1 MVPMLVKIWILRAH
15 PFAIALDLTVLL
27 LYDDRELQRGFRM
40 KANDLL
46 EEYLVSGHGACP
58 GCAMPVVMRNTFHA
72 LGQDTITVI
81 TASCWGT
88 IICTYPSSPIK
99 LTTYSTPFASAAAAA
114 SGIKAALD
122 MQGDTQTTVLAIAGD
137 GGTFDI
143 GIQALSAAAERNDD
157 FIYLCYDNEAYMNTG
172 IQRSS
177 ATPWGAWT
185 TTTPPANLKSQPKKD
200 IMEIVAAHGVPYA
213 ATASIAYPEDF
224 AQKIQKAKETRG
236 FKFIYALSPCPVGWR
251 FSSEFTIRLARLAV
265 QTKVFPLYEVENGER
280 YILNLEP
287 EGIPVSEYLRPQG
300 RFSFLREGDM
310 ERIQENVDHE
320 WDRLTRRMDAN

>member
-1 MVPMLVKIWILRAH
+1 
-15 PFAIALDLTVLL
+15 
-27 LYDDRELQRGFRM
+27 M
-40 KANDLL
+40 KAKDLL

-58 GCAMPVVMRNTFHA
+58 GCAMPVITRNSLHA
-72 LGQDTITVI
+72 AGQNTITVI
-81 TASCWGT
+81 TASCLGT
-88 IICTYPSSPIK
+88 ILCTFPFSPIK
-99 LTTYSTPFASAAAAA
+99 ITTYATPFASAAAAA

-122 MQGDTQTTVLAIAGD
+122 MQGNTQTTVLAIVGD

-143 GIQALSAAAERNDD
+143 GLQALSAAAERNDD

-200 IMEIVAAHGVPYA
+200 IMEIVAAHRVPYA

-224 AQKIQKAKETRG
+224 ERKIQRAKETRG

-251 FSSEFTIRLARLAV
+251 FPSELTIRLARLAV
-265 QTKVFPLYEVENGER
+265 QTKAFPLYEVENGER
-280 YILNLEP
+280 YILSVEP
-287 EGIPVSEYLRPQG
+287 EAIPVSEYLRPQG
-300 RFSFLREGDM
+300 RFAFLREGDM
-310 ERIQENVDHE
+310 ERIQENVERE
-320 WDRLTRRMDAN
+320 WERLMRRMEAY

>member
-1 MVPMLVKIWILRAH
+1 MQAK
-15 PFAIALDLTVLL
+15 
-27 LYDDRELQRGFRM
+27 
-40 KANDLL
+40 DLL
-46 EEYLVSGHGACP
+46 EEYLGSGHGACP

-72 LGQDTITVI
+72 LGQNTITVV

-88 IICTYPSSPIK
+88 IILTYPFSPMK

-122 MQGDTQTTVLAIAGD
+122 VQGNATTTVLAIAGD

-200 IMEIVAAHGVPYA
+200 IVEIVAAHRIPYA

-224 AQKIQKAKETRG
+224 ARKIQKAKETRG
-236 FKFIYALSPCPVGWR
+236 FKFIYAFSPCPVGWR
-251 FSSEFTIRLARLAV
+251 FSSELTIRLARLAV
-265 QTKVFPLYEVENGER
+265 QSRVFPLYEVENGER
-280 YILNLEP
+280 YILNVEP
-287 EGIPVSEYLRPQG
+287 EAVPVSEYLKPQG

-310 ERIQENVDHE
+310 ERIQGNVDQE
-320 WDRLTRRMDAN
+320 WERLVRRMEAH

>member
-1 MVPMLVKIWILRAH
+1 
-15 PFAIALDLTVLL
+15 
-27 LYDDRELQRGFRM
+27 M
-40 KANDLL
+40 KTKDLL
-46 EEYLVSGHGACP
+46 EEYLVAGHGACP
-58 GCAMPVVMRNTFHA
+58 GCGMPVVMRNTLHA
-72 LGQDTITVI
+72 LGGNTITVL
-81 TASCWGT
+81 TASCLGT
-88 IICTYPSSPIK
+88 IILTYPFSPIK

-122 MQGDTQTTVLAIAGD
+122 VQGNNDTTVVAIAVD

-157 FIYLCYDNEAYMNTG
+157 FIYVCYDNEAYMNTG

-200 IMEIVAAHGVPYA
+200 IVEIMAAHRVPYA

-224 AQKIQKAKETRG
+224 GRKIQRAKETRG
-236 FKFIYALSPCPVGWR
+236 LKFIYAFSPCPVGWR
-251 FSSEFTIRLARLAV
+251 FSSELTIRLARLAV
-265 QTKVFPLYEVENGER
+265 QTKVFPLYEVESGER
-280 YILNLEP
+280 YILNVDP

-310 ERIQENVDHE
+310 ERIQENVDRE
-320 WDRLTRRMDAN
+320 WTRLMRRMETN